1 MASRRSM
8 AGTGRVGCAIWLGLL
23 VIGILIASKIVP
35 VKIKT
40 SEFYDAMQEQA
51 QFGSIKEDAAIQ
63 AELFRKAQELQ
74 LPLKKED
81 IKVRR
86 DMGYVYV
93 EVHYVLQVDFPIY
106 GTYMWHEDDKRF
118 APSLRAHREAGAAI
132 RSVIRDASS
141 LD

>member
-1 MASRRSM
+1 MATRRRE

-23 VIGILIASKIVP
+23 AITIIVAAKVVP

-40 SEFYDAMQEQA
+40 SSFYDAMQEQA
-51 QFGSIKEDAAIQ
+51 QFGSIKGDAAIQ

-86 DMGYVYV
+86 DMSYVYV
-93 EVHYVLQVDFPIY
+93 EVHYVMPIDFPIY
-106 GTYMWHEDDKRF
+106 GTYIWHEDDVVNRPLF
-118 APSLRAHREAGAAI
+118 AT
-132 RSVIRDASS
+132 
-141 LD
+141 